1 MRFQFLPW
9 VALLIA
15 LMAGASEGAEPR
27 VDPPP
32 PRLAAHGAPPI
43 RVDVKL
49 ALVPVTV
56 TDALGR
62 NVLGLAR
69 QNFRVLDGSEPR
81 PIVSFNRQDA
91 PISVGLV
98 FDCSASMADKFR
110 VSRQAPAQ
118 LFAQLNPDDEA
129 FLITVADRAVLR
141 QDFTSDFEEIENV
154 LLFTHP
160 AGSTSLLDGVY
171 LGLQKLKRA
180 HNPHKA
186 LIVVSDGGENSSRYK
201 MRELSALAVESD
213 AQIFSI
219 CLFYQPGRA
228 EELQGPDLLSKLSE
242 LTGGARFIVSAVNQM
257 PTAMTQ
263 IGATLHNEYV
273 LGIVPPPAA
282 PQGKFRR
289 IKVQLVVPAGTPQLS
304 IRARTSYYV
313 P

>member
-1 MRFQFLPW
+1 MRLQFLPS
-9 VALLIA
+9 VGLLIV
-15 LMAGASEGAEPR
+15 LISGASEAAGPR
-27 VDPPP
+27 FDPLPP
-32 PRLAAHGAPPI
+32 KPAAHGAPPI
-43 RVDVKL
+43 RVDVNL

-62 NVLGLAR
+62 NVLGFAR

-98 FDCSASMADKFR
+98 FDCSASMTDKFR

-118 LFAQLNPDDEA
+118 LFAQLNPEDEA

-141 QDFTSDFEEIENV
+141 QDFTSDFGGIQNA

-186 LIVVSDGGENSSRYK
+186 LIVVSDGGDNNSRYN

-219 CLFYQPGRA
+219 CLFYQPVSA
-228 EELQGPDLLSKLSE
+228 EELAGPDLLSELSE
-242 LTGGARFIVSAVNQM
+242 LTGGARFMVSNVNQM
-257 PTAMTQ
+257 PTAMTR
-263 IGATLHNEYV
+263 IGVTLHNEYV

-289 IKVQLVVPAGTPQLS
+289 IKVQLLVPAGTPQLS
-304 IRARTSYYV
+304 VRALTSYYV